1 MPSGHA
7 GRIFVLAT
15 SFCFC
20 YNCSEDGGIML
31 ILFLLL
37 AVAYIVPVVNNL
49 VSMYRLRRCV
59 MKLVSFVEI
68 YGDSTSY
75 FRPKPEK
82 YRQEL
87 TDLLRFYP
95 VIAEYIHYPELSYE
109 DSDEETY
116 KKAVKL
122 ITQIQMTRNA
132 ERHKLLRSLN
142 PLRSVKELA
151 LLPVTV
157 VREFGATPGRIVS
170 ILINVFGWGTAYLLD
185 MFQPEIKALIIA
197 LFEKLV

>member
-1 MPSGHA
+1 
-7 GRIFVLAT
+7 
-15 SFCFC
+15 
-20 YNCSEDGGIML
+20 ML

-37 AVAYIVPVVNNL
+37 AVAYIFPVVNNL

-68 YGDSTSY
+68 YGDSPSY

-170 ILINVFGWGTAYLLD
+170 ILINVFGWVTAYLLD

>member
-1 MPSGHA
+1 
-7 GRIFVLAT
+7 
-15 SFCFC
+15 
-20 YNCSEDGGIML
+20 ML

-49 VSMYRLRRCV
+49 TSMYRLRRCV
-59 MKLVSFVEI
+59 SKLVSFVGI
-68 YGDSTSY
+68 YGSSPSY

-95 VIAEYIHYPELSYE
+95 VIAEYIHSPELSYE

-116 KKAVKL
+116 EKAVKL
-122 ITQIQMTRNA
+122 INQIQMTRNA
-132 ERHKLLRSLN
+132 ERHKLIRSLN